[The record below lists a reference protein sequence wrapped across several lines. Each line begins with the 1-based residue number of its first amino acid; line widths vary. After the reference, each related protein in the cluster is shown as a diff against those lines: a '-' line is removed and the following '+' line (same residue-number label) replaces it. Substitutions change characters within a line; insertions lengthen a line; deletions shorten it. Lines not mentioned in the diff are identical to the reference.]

1 MNRPVMLVRS
11 ILPSDEAAYRA
22 ILDDTSAE
30 DRYCRFFH
38 LVDHF
43 DPDEVQRFVQ
53 TRPDMIGLIAL
64 DGETPLGAAHA
75 ALIDNESAELAI
87 VVARAARRR
96 GVAAALLDAL
106 IARLRERGFRRL
118 IACALR
124 DNRALEGLAKRTGF
138 HVELADGPALR
149 WVLALAPND
158 EAVHE

>member
-1 MNRPVMLVRS
+1 MLVRP
-11 ILPSDEAAYRA
+11 IVPSDEDAYRA

-43 DPDEVQRFVQ
+43 DPDEVHRFVE
-53 TRPDMIGLIAL
+53 TRSDMIGMIAL

-75 ALIDNESAELAI
+75 AFLDDESAELAI
-87 VVARAARRR
+87 VVARAARRQ
-96 GVAAALLDAL
+96 GVGAALIDAL
-106 IARLRERGFRRL
+106 IARLRERRFRRL

-124 DNRALEGLAKRTGF
+124 ENRALERLAKRTGF

-149 WVLALAPND
+149 WVLSLVPD
-158 EAVHE
+158 DDAVKP